1 MIRVGTVLRQFAL
14 TLLVGCGMI
23 CFGGSICV
31 GQAAANPADT
41 VQIPNPPQSLSS
53 GAGRSLA
60 RSTSAPI
67 IKHRI
72 KDITRLSSDRTNR
85 LSGLGLVL
93 GLGNGGS
100 KSADTAQALR
110 NYYKNNEIIIE
121 DVAEGGAAL
130 VTVSLDVP
138 ANYRPGEKL
147 IGTVAASDESTS
159 LYGGVLVSTILR
171 VYPDG
176 EGYAVASGPLTVGGF
191 SVGGEG
197 ASVTKNHPTKAKVS
211 VQIERKLQN
220 ESPFSSKTFDLLL
233 LNKDRSTAVAIEEA
247 INAVFPGAS
256 KGLDSGV
263 VQVCFPAEFEKNK
276 LKFVSQIERL
286 KVLTDSRA
294 VVVINEST
302 GSIVIGKHVKL
313 STFTFGY
320 EDLIV
325 TVNETPIVS
334 QPPPFSGGTTEVLE
348 LTEITATESG
358 GDYKLMAEQPT
369 VQDLQN
375 LLNQLGV
382 PPRDLIPI
390 LEQAARLGALQAELV
405 LE

>member
-1 MIRVGTVLRQFAL
+1 MEFDMIRVGTVLRQFAL

-23 CFGGSICV
+23 CFGGSICF

-53 GAGRSLA
+53 GPGRSLA

-220 ESPFSSKTFDLLL
+220 ESPFSSKTFDLSV
-233 LNKDRSTAVAIEEA
+233 NHGK
-247 INAVFPGAS
+247 
-256 KGLDSGV
+256 
-263 VQVCFPAEFEKNK
+263 
-276 LKFVSQIERL
+276 
-286 KVLTDSRA
+286 KVLDRQS
-294 VVVINEST
+294 
-302 GSIVIGKHVKL
+302 
-313 STFTFGY
+313 
-320 EDLIV
+320 
-325 TVNETPIVS
+325 
-334 QPPPFSGGTTEVLE
+334 
-348 LTEITATESG
+348 
-358 GDYKLMAEQPT
+358 
-369 VQDLQN
+369 
-375 LLNQLGV
+375 
-382 PPRDLIPI
+382 
-390 LEQAARLGALQAELV
+390 
-405 LE
+405 